1 MADFIC
7 FEADASDE
15 SSDEGEQME
24 VDNALIDNSQDQ
36 ENNDPTFFR
45 FLNQTRDCDE
55 VLREVAEA
63 EEIAA
68 EHLEANNYI
77 DDDYLE
83 SL

>member
-36 ENNDPTFFR
+36 EKK
-45 FLNQTRDCDE
+45 
-55 VLREVAEA
+55 
-63 EEIAA
+63 
-68 EHLEANNYI
+68 
-77 DDDYLE
+77 
-83 SL
+83 